1 MDAAT
6 GIRKRVTRPQPEP
19 ASSRP
24 PIQYRLP
31 KPEDLGKIE
40 KEEEE
45 DYTPLVLAASHA
57 ALSLFVTQAISS
69 VLLANYFD
77 AVIEIRFVWSVV
89 PYLSLAVAKQ
99 GDLVAIV
106 SYSTALSVLAVC
118 FGTLQSLVRH
128 RTDLHSLYG
137 WSSGLA
143 MGSLLLAFQ
152 FLRHYLNP
160 PVIDTQV
167 LAQAAAFLAAAL
179 VLFVG
184 FKPQPDAIK
193 NHKLINQLQRR
204 KETT

>member
-6 GIRKRVTRPQPEP
+6 GIQKRVARPQPKP

-31 KPEDLGKIE
+31 KPEDLGKAE
-40 KEEEE
+40 KEEEV

-99 GDLVAIV
+99 GDLVTIV
-106 SYSTALSVLAVC
+106 SFSTALSVLAVS
-118 FGTLQSLVRH
+118 FGAIQSLIRH

-167 LAQAAAFLAAAL
+167 LAQSAAFLASAL

-184 FKPQPDAIK
+184 FKPQPGASK
-193 NHKLINQLQRR
+193 NHKITNQLQTR
-204 KETT
+204 KETK